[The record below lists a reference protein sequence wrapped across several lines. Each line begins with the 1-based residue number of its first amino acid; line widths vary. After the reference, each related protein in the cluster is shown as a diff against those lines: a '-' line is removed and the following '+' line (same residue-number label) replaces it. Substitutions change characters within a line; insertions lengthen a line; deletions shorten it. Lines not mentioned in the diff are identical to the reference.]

1 MILHKVLKYL
11 SLALCVIAAIFFI
24 YTLVVGDQAVEMDE
38 NGVQATTVVPMM
50 YIGYIVMA
58 MILALV
64 IIFVVINLINNPAA
78 AKRALVSVGLLV
90 AVIAVAYFVFADNS
104 VLDPATDRQIMLDD
118 GEPLAA
124 STSKWIGGALWTF
137 YIVGFFS
144 IVAIIWAGAS
154 KLIKK

>member
-104 VLDPATDRQIMLDD
+104 VLDPATGRQIMLDD